1 MSVGDEFKKKYQLYL
16 RYAYVNL
23 KNSDDAEVI
32 VQDACVLALEREINI
47 FSEEGQCW
55 LWGTVKNLVLKA
67 NGKKRNEQKAT
78 ERYTQEETGIS
89 LEEYVTEEKMA
100 VWDAGMDENMDM
112 LYPGLSE
119 NKDFQIVKKVYID
132 VYSILDC
139 AKEWDCTYEAAKKRI
154 ARARRA
160 VQEWIEK
167 ERKWEEDS

>member
-32 VQDACVLALEREINI
+32 VQDAC
-47 FSEEGQCW
+47 W

-67 NGKKRNEQKAT
+67 NRKKRNEQKAT

-119 NKDFQIVKKVYID
+119 NKAFQIVKKVYMD
-132 VYSILDC
+132 GYSIMDC

-154 ARARRA
+154 SRARQA
-160 VQEWIEK
+160 VRERIEK
-167 ERKWEEDS
+167 ERKREED

>member
-32 VQDACVLALEREINI
+32 VQDACVLALE
-47 FSEEGQCW
+47 
-55 LWGTVKNLVLKA
+55 
-67 NGKKRNEQKAT
+67 RNEQKAT

-119 NKDFQIVKKVYID
+119 NKAFQIVKKVYMD
-132 VYSILDC
+132 GYSIMDC

-154 ARARRA
+154 SRARQA
-160 VQEWIEK
+160 VRERIEK
-167 ERKWEEDS
+167 ERKREED